1 MSDFAVIV
9 QNDESAWDDIK
20 GGLYHYPSTYQS
32 IQTPG

>member
-20 GGLYHYPSTYQS
+20 GDLYHYPSTYQS